1 MKNFENVLVSVT
13 EWLFVRMRDLLWT
26 HFVIFRGST
35 QPYRSGY
42 YVSCEPSSHI
52 NYMHQKP
59 VQYLP
64 DFDLRTHITHTLSLV
79 NANHL
84 SQSHRK
90 THSNKA
96 NILFKKFGP
105 KMIQNDALNSV
116 MVQKLAVSPCPD
128 RRSRDALMLPWQK
141 FVQQDR
147 KSMFSAKDEQ
157 TTAVKYLFYLMIT
170 LVPSTVWNDIY

>member
-1 MKNFENVLVSVT
+1 
-13 EWLFVRMRDLLWT
+13 
-26 HFVIFRGST
+26 
-35 QPYRSGY
+35 
-42 YVSCEPSSHI
+42 
-52 NYMHQKP
+52 MHQKS
-59 VQYLP
+59 VQYKTP
-64 DFDLRTHITHTLSLV
+64 CVVSIFQHILSTLFLV

-147 KSMFSAKDEQ
+147 KSMFSAKDNKRQ
-157 TTAVKYLFYLMIT
+157 QLNIC
-170 LVPSTVWNDIY
+170 SI